1 MRRIQVLSNKSISV
15 KLEIK
20 KEQGF
25 FSDIVSLSSI
35 FTDYLFNLHSD
46 FDFVEAFQ
54 GYFFYFNENNIKL
67 INDIFKNKKMFEDFE
82 NCLESEFQ
90 IKGKIN
96 SIKINSDISNN
107 DHYIENFRILIE
119 FKDEVFNIP
128 SFLNLNEYVL
138 NRYFY
143 EFDYSKIFC
152 STNILITTNKH
163 FIFKSKITI
172 EQSTVIEDFNKLFK
186 FDNTKFMIYYT
197 PEKTVFE
204 GDIYESDEDLQWIK

>member
-35 FTDYLFNLHSD
+35 FTDYLFNLNSD

-67 INDIFKNKKMFEDFE
+67 INDILKNKKIFDDFE
-82 NCLESEFQ
+82 NCLKSEFQ
-90 IKGKIN
+90 IKGEIN
-96 SIKINSDISNN
+96 SIKINSDILNN
-107 DHYIENFRILIE
+107 DHYIKNFQILIE

-152 STNILITTNKH
+152 STEIFITVNKY
-163 FIFKSKITI
+163 FVFKSKVTI
-172 EQSTVIEDFNKLFK
+172 QQPIIIEDLNKLFK
-186 FDNTKFMIYYT
+186 FDNIRFIINYT
-197 PEKTVFE
+197 PKKTVLE
-204 GDIYESDEDLQWIK
+204 GDIHESDKDLQWIK